1 MQVIDLFSYIPIR
14 MGQKQNSQLSE
25 VLAGNGMA
33 MRLVG
38 NEQGFNRKSAVCSE
52 SSQVNT
58 DNRYVGLLQSAYP
71 MKSGTDCAGD

>member
-14 MGQKQNSQLSE
+14 MGQKQNCQLSE
-25 VLAGNGMA
+25 VLAGNGVA

-38 NEQGFNRKSAVCSE
+38 IEQGFNRKSAVCSE
-52 SSQVNT
+52 SSQANT
-58 DNRYVGLLQSAYP
+58 DNRNVGLRQPAYP

>member
-1 MQVIDLFSYIPIR
+1 M
-14 MGQKQNSQLSE
+14 
-25 VLAGNGMA
+25 LAGNGVA

-38 NEQGFNRKSAVCSE
+38 IEQGFNRKSAVCLE

-58 DNRYVGLLQSAYP
+58 DNRNEGLLQSAYP